1 MNQKS
6 LILSRRS
13 LTAVAGL
20 IGASVALHGT
30 PAQAQQSEIDIL
42 RQQLIE
48 MQARL
53 DKLEA
58 GKVDVKAATPFVNSA
73 SKLAVTVSGLLQVQ
87 TNNYFSQDTSV
98 GNALSDSFRL
108 RRGELRLT
116 GVITPRLTGSIM
128 FDPAKTGAQRTVS
141 TFTPAKAPA
150 TGGTIVSTTTN
161 NQANNPLQELVLSY
175 QIRTDKNS
183 PAFVDLGQ
191 YKIPVGYE
199 GDLVSSGNIQT
210 IERALIFRETDNVG
224 GLNSNNAGQGG
235 GFGDRRE
242 KGIRLRG
249 SFGPQFDYQVG
260 AFSGLSE
267 RQNTAT
273 DLSDQK
279 IPIARIVFKPE
290 SIKGLQLG
298 VSGAYGTSR
307 FAGTKIE
314 RSVYNGFVVYKKD
327 KITAQTEYFTG
338 KGTIGT
344 AVETFKDVRAYY
356 GSLGYLIRPRIE
368 LVGRYDSLKRD
379 FQTSPTTN
387 NNKTNEITLG
397 LNYYLKSN
405 NAKAQVNLVRANNSF
420 DKAPA
425 GGFEGDNYAL
435 RTQFQV
441 AF

>member
-6 LILSRRS
+6 LFVSRRS
-13 LTAVAGL
+13 LSAIAGL
-20 IGASVALHGT
+20 IGASVALSGA

-42 RQQLIE
+42 RQQLVE

-73 SKLAVTVSGLLQVQ
+73 SKLPVTVSGLLQFQ
-87 TNNYFSQDTSV
+87 TNNFFSQDQSSAA
-98 GNALSDSFRL
+98 ALSDSFRL
-108 RRGELRLT
+108 RRGEIKLT

-128 FDPAKTGAQRTVS
+128 FDPAKAGSQRTVS
-141 TFTPAKAPA
+141 TFTPARPPA
-150 TGGTIVSTTTN
+150 TGGTVTSTTTN

-175 QIRTDKNS
+175 QIRSDKNS

-224 GLNSNNAGQGG
+224 GLNGNNAGQAG

-249 SFGPQFDYQVG
+249 SITPQFDYQIG

-267 RQNTAT
+267 RQNTTT
-273 DLSDQK
+273 DVSDQK
-279 IPIARIVFKPE
+279 IPIARIVFKPAG
-290 SIKGLQLG
+290 IAGLQLG
-298 VSGAYGTSR
+298 ISGASGTSR
-307 FAGTKIE
+307 FAGTKID
-314 RSVYNGFVVYKKD
+314 RSIYNGFVVYKKD

-338 KGTIGT
+338 KGTILT
-344 AVETFKDVRAYY
+344 AAETFKDVKAYY
-356 GSLGYLIRPRIE
+356 ASLGYLVTPRIE
-368 LVGRYDSLKRD
+368 LVGRYDSLDRE
-379 FQTSPTTN
+379 FQTDATG
-387 NNKTNEITLG
+387 NKTNEITLG

-405 NAKAQVNLVRANNSF
+405 NAKAQVNLIRANNSF
-420 DKAPA
+420 NTAPT
-425 GGFEGDNYAL
+425 GGFEGDNYTL